1 MITGYNSQEK
11 YNGQTFHV
19 QTEDRGRK
27 AARIDT
33 IIYRSGGAIV
43 HRKKILYDDIIESEN
58 LTEIVQ
64 ELMNEIHQKTL
75 NEVRKGLWTRG
86 KDSVPAK
93 SFRETILRYLREPGC
108 VTGLTADP
116 EVSNDSRLI

>member
-43 HRKKILYDDIIESEN
+43 HRKKIAYQDILECDA
-58 LTEIVQ
+58 LDEIIQ
-64 ELMNEIHQKTL
+64 ELMRDLHQKTL

-86 KDSVPAK
+86 KDAVPEL
-93 SFRETILRYLREPGC
+93 SFREKILRYLQQPRAL
-108 VTGLTADP
+108 TGLYRP
-116 EVSNDSRLI
+116 DSKS